1 MGCAFNCVI
10 VPPEIQKVSDLR
22 KFYKEHKDKLLEE
35 YGEDFEGY
43 SGDMAVDDGNLV
55 VKKKLKLDIETEE
68 PVTQDDVDDYF
79 DDLMKLCSNHCKK
92 WGPSIA
98 IRLGNQWA
106 ICGAYSD

>member
-10 VPPEIQKVSDLR
+10 APNTVQTEEEVQG
-22 KFYKEHKDKLLEE
+22 FYKECQAKLLEE

-43 SGDMAVDDGNLV
+43 SGDMASDDGTLLVTELQLPHDGPDITPENL
-55 VKKKLKLDIETEE
+55 EE
-68 PVTQDDVDDYF
+68 HWGA
-79 DDLMKLCSNHCKK
+79 LMELCAGHCEK

-98 IRLGNQWA
+98 VRIGTQWA